1 MRIAFDS
8 GPLKSGHAVRGV
20 GFYTSEILNALSR
33 ERSGLE
39 RLIIDDFDFL
49 TNAKLLNSGRYDLIH
64 SSFFNPYFLTV
75 PIKYRGKLIVTVHD
89 LIYLLYPKHYPP
101 GIKGRINFLI
111 QKLLIKRASAI
122 ITDTETTKKDI
133 VRLLGINESKIKV
146 AYLAAKNVFKPL
158 KDRNKLARIKKE
170 FGLSKKFVLYVGD
183 VNYNKNIPVL
193 VKACDIARVP
203 LVIVGKHASEIERN
217 LKTDLKAIKGPRD
230 WLRFLLNRP
239 HPEKAHY
246 KMLLDEIN
254 KNPSVKRLG
263 FVSDEDLNCIY
274 NLATVYCQPSLYE
287 GFGLPVLEAMAS
299 GTPVVISK
307 TQALVEIAH
316 DAALIADPD
325 SPEDFAEKIKNLV
338 DSDKLREEFIKRG
351 FKVSET
357 YTWQK
362 TAKATLAVYLNVIK
376 NPNT

>member
-1 MRIAFDS
+1 
-8 GPLKSGHAVRGV
+8 
-20 GFYTSEILNALSR
+20 
-33 ERSGLE
+33 
-39 RLIIDDFDFL
+39 
-49 TNAKLLNSGRYDLIH
+49 
-64 SSFFNPYFLTV
+64 
-75 PIKYRGKLIVTVHD
+75 
-89 LIYLLYPKHYPP
+89 
-101 GIKGRINFLI
+101 
-111 QKLLIKRASAI
+111 
-122 ITDTETTKKDI
+122 
-133 VRLLGINESKIKV
+133 
-146 AYLAAKNVFKPL
+146 
-158 KDRNKLARIKKE
+158 
-170 FGLSKKFVLYVGD
+170 
-183 VNYNKNIPVL
+183 
-193 VKACDIARVP
+193 
-203 LVIVGKHASEIERN
+203 
-217 LKTDLKAIKGPRD
+217 
-230 WLRFLLNRP
+230 
-239 HPEKAHY
+239 
-246 KMLLDEIN
+246 MLLDEIN